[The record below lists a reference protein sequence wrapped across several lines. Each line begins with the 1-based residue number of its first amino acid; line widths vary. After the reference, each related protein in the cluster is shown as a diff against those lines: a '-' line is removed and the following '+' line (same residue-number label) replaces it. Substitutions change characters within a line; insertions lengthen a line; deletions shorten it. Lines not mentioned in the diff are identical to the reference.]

1 MKPLNWIQWATVL
14 MIMALA
20 IVVPINFV
28 QLNHTVRHEN
38 ELARKAALASTQATK
53 ALCLL
58 RQNYMDQ
65 YITTEQYLAQHPNG
79 APALHVSAAAL
90 QQAAAKEL
98 KQAKA
103 LKDVRCN

>member
-1 MKPLNWIQWATVL
+1 MKPLNWIQWATIL
-14 MIMALA
+14 MIVALA

-38 ELARKAALASTQATK
+38 ELARKAALASSQATQ

-65 YITTEQYLAQHPNG
+65 YRATVQYLRQHPEG
-79 APALHVSAAAL
+79 APALGVSAASL
-90 QQAAAKEL
+90 QQAANKEL

-103 LKDVRCN
+103 LKNVHCN